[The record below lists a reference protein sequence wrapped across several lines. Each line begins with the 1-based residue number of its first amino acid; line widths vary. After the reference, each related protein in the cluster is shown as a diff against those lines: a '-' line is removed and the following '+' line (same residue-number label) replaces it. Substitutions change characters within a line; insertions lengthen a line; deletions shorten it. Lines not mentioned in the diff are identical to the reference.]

1 MSTTWGNNI
10 KLTIFGESHG
20 AAIGGVIE
28 GIPAGIKLDLEF
40 IKKEMA
46 RRAPGNNNLSTPRKE
61 ADEVEILS
69 GYFEEKT
76 TGTPLS
82 FIIKNTNTK
91 SKDYSLFKD
100 IMRPGHGDYTGNVKY
115 FGFNDYRGGGHFSGR
130 ITAPLVF
137 AGAIAKQI
145 LEKKDMFIGAHVKSI
160 YNIEDTSF
168 NELGINKEELLS
180 LKEESLPLLNKL
192 VKDDMEEII
201 IKAREDGD
209 SVGGVIELMVL
220 NPGEGLGAPFFDS
233 VESRLSQ
240 ILFSVP
246 AVKGVEFGDGFNM
259 ACLKGSESND
269 AYVIENKMVKTKSN
283 KNGGILG
290 GITNGMPIIFKVA
303 IKPTP
308 SISKLQETVDIGTMT
323 ETTLEVKGRHDP
335 CIIPRA
341 IPVIESVTA
350 LVMLDLFIDRL
361 KEVNF
366 N

>member
-20 AAIGGVIE
+20 AALGGVID
-28 GIPAGIKLDLEF
+28 GMPAGIKLDLEL
-40 IKKEMA
+40 IKMEMA

-69 GYFEEKT
+69 GYFEDRT

-82 FIIKNTNTK
+82 FIIRNTNTK
-91 SKDYSLFKD
+91 SKDYSLFKN
-100 IMRPGHGDYTGNVKY
+100 IMRPGHGDYTGDVKY

-145 LEKKDMFIGAHVKSI
+145 LEKKEIYIGSHIKSI
-160 YNIEDTSF
+160 YNIEDNNF
-168 NELGINKEELLS
+168 NELGIEKEALLS
-180 LKEESLPLLNKL
+180 LKKESLPLLNKDI
-192 VKDDMEEII
+192 KNDMEEII
-201 IKAREDGD
+201 LRARAEGD
-209 SVGGVIELMVL
+209 SVGGTIELMVL
-220 NPGEGLGAPFFDS
+220 NPGKGLGSPFFES
-233 VESRLSQ
+233 VESRLAQ

-246 AVKGVEFGDGFNM
+246 AVKGVEFGEGFNM
-259 ACLKGSESND
+259 ATLKGSEAND
-269 AYVIENKMVKTKSN
+269 AYVIEENEIKTKSN

-308 SISKLQETVDIGTMT
+308 SISKLQETVDIKKMT

-350 LVMLDLFIDRL
+350 LVMLDLFLDRL

-366 N
+366 K